1 MYMMYMYICTS
12 HEHHMYYLND
22 HLHVHVQRDVHAA
35 VSHVHVHLQ
44 CVYMYNTCVQH
55 VQVYAEGTLA
65 VTLTIRANSNLVDEL
80 SSVDTAAAAAA
91 VVAAAAFAVDTVFVA
106 VVAEHTA

>member
-1 MYMMYMYICTS
+1 MYTYTYSVYT
-12 HEHHMYYLND
+12 
-22 HLHVHVQRDVHAA
+22 
-35 VSHVHVHLQ
+35 
-44 CVYMYNTCVQH
+44 YMYNTCVQH

-80 SSVDTAAAAAA
+80 SSVDTAAVAAVA